1 MPPSFAW
8 GGMEHPLVTFAS
20 HTLVTGDKSQVDV
33 AFHEMTHSWFGN
45 DVGCQNWNN
54 FWLNE
59 GLNTFMERKVTAAL
73 RGIEFAKIEYFT
85 GNTSMYYGD
94 MLYFGVDNSYSSLF
108 PNISDANP
116 EDSFSGVP
124 YEKGSQFVYFMEML
138 IGEDAMQRL
147 LRLYIDTFAQTAIES
162 IAFKML
168 YESFVNE
175 TFENATDIINMTQW
189 DTWVYGPGLPPV
201 TLDFRTN
208 ELEEAKALATAYA
221 ATTANESS
229 PVNYT
234 IFFDYFSSQKVAFV
248 QQLSIIETVNADLL
262 SFIDSDL
269 NLTFIADPRVKTQWF
284 VLGINK
290 GYEMVLE
297 PAYVWI
303 GEQGRNAYVKSIF
316 QAMVDAGNCDM
327 AQMWFTD
334 YESFYNSYVIGTVG
348 SVLEACD
355 ESVSSSEPPASA
367 PTSEA
372 LMPPITMFPWITG
385 ILFGFFVF

>member
-1 MPPSFAW
+1 
-8 GGMEHPLVTFAS
+8 
-20 HTLVTGDKSQVDV
+20 
-33 AFHEMTHSWFGN
+33 MTHSWFGN

-124 YEKGSQFVYFMEML
+124 YEKGSQFMYFMEML

-162 IAFKML
+162 MDFKML

-189 DTWVYGPGLPPV
+189 DTWVYGPGLPPI

-234 IFFDYFSSQKVAFV
+234 TFFDYFSSQKVAFV
-248 QQLSIIETVNADLL
+248 QQLSIIETVDADLL
-262 SFIDSDL
+262 SYIDSDL
-269 NLTFIADPRVKTQWF
+269 NLTFIADPTVKTQWF
-284 VLGINK
+284 VLGIKK

-303 GEQGRNAYVKSIF
+303 GEQGRNAYVKPIF

-334 YESFYNSYVIGTVG
+334 YESFYNSYVIVTVG

-355 ESVSSSEPPASA
+355 EFESVSSSEPPASA

-372 LMPPITMFPWITG
+372 LMPPITMFHWITG
-385 ILFGFFVF
+385 IMFGFFVF